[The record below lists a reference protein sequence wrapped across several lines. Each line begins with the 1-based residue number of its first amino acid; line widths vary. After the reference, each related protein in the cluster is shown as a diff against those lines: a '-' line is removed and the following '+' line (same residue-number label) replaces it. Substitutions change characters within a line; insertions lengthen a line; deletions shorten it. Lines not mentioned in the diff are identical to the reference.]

1 MHKITQLHRSN
12 QLREENNELQQ
23 GIEYQLEA
31 INESLRELIDI
42 MKG

>member
-1 MHKITQLHRSN
+1 MHKITQIYRSN

-31 INESLRELIDI
+31 INESLKELIEI